1 MGGNENVMDNEIVMD
16 EIDEYIIRLTN
27 EHLAIENAWNHL
39 SDPQK
44 NEVKGI
50 WMGFTLNRQ
59 IGGIDYE
66 FSMEDLDEVPPP
78 LVRQPAGNPSL
89 LDIHRRQRQ
98 LLDRAYLYLVG
109 ENEQQAQ
116 MDNQGG
122 EDDNMDTEGEDDGDD
137 NGDYMEGGGKTKKR
151 KSKRRKSKH
160 RKSKKRKSKKRKSK
174 RRKSKTKRR

>member
-1 MGGNENVMDNEIVMD
+1 MGGNEIVMDNEIV
-16 EIDEYIIRLTN
+16 EYIISLTN
-27 EHLAIENAWNHL
+27 EHLAIENETWNHL
-39 SDPQK
+39 SDVQRE
-44 NEVKGI
+44 EVKGI
-50 WMGFTLNRQ
+50 WMGFTLDRQ

-98 LLDRAYLYLVG
+98 LLDRAYNYLVA
-109 ENEQQAQ
+109 ERQRQEQ

-122 EDDNMDTEGEDDGDD
+122 EDDNMDIEGEDDGDD
-137 NGDYMEGGGKTKKR
+137 DVDYMEGGGKTKKR

-160 RKSKKRKSKKRKSK
+160 RKSKYRKSKY
-174 RRKSKTKRR
+174 RKSKTRRKRR